1 MKRYEFKLVVLDRI
15 ELRAQESNALS
26 TLNALGAEGWH
37 VVHIRDDVQTERS
50 LAVFLERDRTD

>member
-1 MKRYEFKLVVLDRI
+1 VKRYEFKLLLLDRI
-15 ELRAQESNALS
+15 ELRAQDSNALS

>member
-1 MKRYEFKLVVLDRI
+1 VKRYEFKLVVLDRI

>member
-1 MKRYEFKLVVLDRI
+1 MKRYEFKLVLLDRI
-15 ELRAQESNALS
+15 ELRAQDSNALS